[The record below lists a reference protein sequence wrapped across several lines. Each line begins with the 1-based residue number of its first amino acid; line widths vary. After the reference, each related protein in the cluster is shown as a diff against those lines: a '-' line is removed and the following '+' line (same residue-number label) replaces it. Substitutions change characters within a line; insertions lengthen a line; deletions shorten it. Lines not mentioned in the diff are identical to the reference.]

1 MKLDDIKILIEK
13 WENAETSIDEE
24 RTLQEF
30 FQRDIIPPELLV
42 YKDMF
47 SYFVESSTETY
58 DNPIFTKP
66 RIKPQWWSIAAS
78 VLVLIGIG
86 GKLYINHQNQVAYE
100 ETKEALLLVSNTMN
114 RGTDIA
120 VAGLSEFG
128 EAQSKVFK

>member
-13 WENAETSIDEE
+13 WENAETSIEEE

-47 SYFVESSTETY
+47 SYFVESGTETY
-58 DNPIFTKP
+58 EKPIFTKP

-78 VLVLIGIG
+78 VVMLIGIG
-86 GKLYINHQNQVAYE
+86 GKWYVENQRQETYKQ
-100 ETKEALLLVSNTMN
+100 TKEALLLVSNTMN
-114 RGTDIA
+114 KGTNIV
-120 VAGLSEFG
+120 VAGLSEFDK
-128 EAQSKVFK
+128 AQSKVLR